1 MCICREI
8 THIFNIKHFTMC
20 AVCDV
25 VTASEIIISF
35 YGKLPNNKNMTELN
49 KELFCNLGD
58 RSVDGYFIFNVSA
71 QNFAYLNK
79 SISNIWELG
88 LDVIMG
94 NPQLLLGR
102 VHAEDLTHVISCYQE
117 CLEDN
122 KEKKYEFRLLFADR
136 EKYLRVIVFAVTD
149 GAIKYLVGTV
159 EDTTV
164 MRHNKIHIEQINAR
178 KNITLEVLAHDLKEP
193 LGMMKLTASSL
204 EADIAETGDEQMI
217 ESLAFIR
224 EMCERNL
231 HLVRS
236 MINREFLKSSVI
248 EIGKERADLVWELRD
263 VVRFYNRSKLGK
275 LKNIKF
281 TSSAEQ
287 IYLRFDSMKFLQVI
301 NNLISNSIK
310 FTADDGNIILRA
322 DEYENTVLISVADDG
337 IGIPEELQAG
347 LFDQLPG
354 TLRPGLKGEES
365 GGFGM
370 GIIKAIVEL
379 HQGKIWFKSKIG
391 IGTTFYIELP
401 K

>member
-1 MCICREI
+1 M
-8 THIFNIKHFTMC
+8 
-20 AVCDV
+20 V
-25 VTASEIIISF
+25 
-35 YGKLPNNKNMTELN
+35 ELN
-49 KELFCNLGD
+49 KELFCNIGD
-58 RSVDGYFIFNVSA
+58 RSLDGYFIFNYTA
-71 QNFAYLNK
+71 QNFSYLNK
-79 SISNIWELG
+79 SIGTIWELNS
-88 LDVIMG
+88 DEIITH
-94 NPQLLLGR
+94 PQLLLER
-102 VHAEDLTHVISCYQE
+102 LHPEDLTHVISCCKE
-117 CLEDN
+117 CLEEHI
-122 KEKKYEFRLLFADR
+122 EKKYEFRLLFANR
-136 EKYLRVIVFAVTD
+136 EKYVRVIVFCVTE
-149 GAIKYLVGTV
+149 GEVKYLVGTV

-193 LGMMKLTASSL
+193 LGMMKLTASSMK
-204 EADIAETGDEQMI
+204 EDISKTGNEQMI
-217 ESLAFIR
+217 NSLAFIQ

-231 HLVRS
+231 LLVRS

-263 VVRFYNRSKLGK
+263 VVRFYKRSKLGK
-275 LKNIKF
+275 VKNIKF

-287 IYLRFDSMKFLQVI
+287 IYLNLDSMKFLQVI

-310 FTADDGNIILRA
+310 FTPDDGNIILHA
-322 DEYENTVLISVADDG
+322 EEYESSVLITVADDG
-337 IGIPEELQAG
+337 IGIPEELQSG
-347 LFDQLPG
+347 LFDQLPE

-391 IGTTFYIELP
+391 VGTTFYIELP